1 MVLPRLPDFF
11 SHRSHTVYRRVMRT
25 LGFLVLTAIS
35 ASTIACAHRATKP
48 VTAVTSKVFDA
59 NVAKNWASAPF
70 AFERAI
76 DPRKPGD
83 FAVFRVSGLLV
94 DEPRTIAERVVAR
107 EGATLVVDYD
117 VTTPSGGRDTFRVS
131 FDAVGAEDEAVF
143 AVSRVALGAE
153 TPVEVATFTSFM
165 NATTLAAELVD
176 HGEVFRT
183 PPFVREVD
191 GRSFDCEESSHHVT
205 LGGLGAIQTSTTCP
219 ALRWGAVESEIVT
232 DEGEVLQRSEL
243 VELGES
249 DPSKPIYVAKFAPR
263 WIY

>member
-1 MVLPRLPDFF
+1 MAALGCAQRAKPA
-11 SHRSHTVYRRVMRT
+11 TVGGT
-25 LGFLVLTAIS
+25 SG
-35 ASTIACAHRATKP
+35 
-48 VTAVTSKVFDA
+48 TSKVFDA
-59 NVAKNWASAPF
+59 KVAKNWASTPF

-117 VTTPSGGRDTFRVS
+117 VTSVSGGRDTFRVS
-131 FDAVGAEDEAVF
+131 FDAVGADDEAVF

-153 TPVEVATFTSFM
+153 TPVEVSTFTSIM
-165 NATTLAAELVD
+165 NATALEIVD

-183 PPFVREVD
+183 PSFVREVD
-191 GRSFDCEESSHHVT
+191 GRSFDCEETSDHVT
-205 LGGLGAIQTSTTCP
+205 IGGLGAIQTSTFCP
-219 ALRWGAVESEIVT
+219 ALHWGAVESEIVT
-232 DEGEVLQRSEL
+232 DDGEVLQRTEL

>member
-1 MVLPRLPDFF
+1 MV
-11 SHRSHTVYRRVMRT
+11 TRT
-25 LGFLVLTAIS
+25 LSAIVVASLAVAAFAALGCARSAKPTTAP
-35 ASTIACAHRATKP
+35 TR
-48 VTAVTSKVFDA
+48 SKVFDTD
-59 NVAKNWASAPF
+59 VAKRWASTPF
-70 AFERAI
+70 AFERSI

-107 EGATLVVDYD
+107 EGAILVVDYD
-117 VTTPSGGRDTFRVS
+117 VTSSSGTHETLRVS

-143 AVSRVALGAE
+143 AVSRVALGEE
-153 TPVEVATFTSFM
+153 TPVEVAAFASLLD
-165 NATTLAAELVD
+165 ATNLGDTIVD

-183 PPFVREVD
+183 PPFVREID
-191 GRSFDCEESSHHVT
+191 GRSFDCEESSNHVT
-205 LGGLGAIQTSTTCP
+205 IGGLGAIKTSTVCP

-263 WIY
+263 WMY